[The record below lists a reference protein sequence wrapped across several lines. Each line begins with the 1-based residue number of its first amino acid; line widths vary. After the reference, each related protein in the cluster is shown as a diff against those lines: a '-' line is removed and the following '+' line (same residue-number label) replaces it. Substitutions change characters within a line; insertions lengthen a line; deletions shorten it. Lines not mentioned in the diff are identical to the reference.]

1 MAGGGNDY
9 SRTGINA
16 FETDVPSYAPSSTRD
31 TAAEISVRAGE
42 ETTDVDIR
50 YRGEPGRS
58 ISGTVSGPAFEDAG
72 FYVTLTSIADPE
84 SQWNAYQQE
93 NREFE
98 FNGIAEGDYY
108 LTALSYNR
116 GGERGISESK
126 AIRVKGADLA
136 GIELVTKPMP
146 TISGR
151 VMLEDPKAPECSD
164 KGPLVLAET
173 MISAWHNEN
182 DAAKNQPRFV
192 WGLGVPVPPDAQGNV
207 TLKNLAPG
215 QYYFAARLSAKH
227 WYLQSISFASP
238 QPAAK
243 TSKPVD
249 AARTWTTIRFGDK
262 LSGLTLTLAK
272 GAASLN
278 GQIALK
284 EGETLSESLSVFL
297 VPAEKERADDP
308 LRFYGSAVSSDGK
321 ISINS
326 IAPGRY
332 WILAQPASDEPDS
345 PMRKL
350 RWPDETE
357 TRARLRRDAEA
368 AKTEVELKP
377 CQSSSVVVKY

>member
-1 MAGGGNDY
+1 M
-9 SRTGINA
+9 
-16 FETDVPSYAPSSTRD
+16 
-31 TAAEISVRAGE
+31 
-42 ETTDVDIR
+42 
-50 YRGEPGRS
+50 
-58 ISGTVSGPAFEDAG
+58 
-72 FYVTLTSIADPE
+72 
-84 SQWNAYQQE
+84 
-93 NREFE
+93 
-98 FNGIAEGDYY
+98 
-108 LTALSYNR
+108 
-116 GGERGISESK
+116 SESK
-126 AIRVKGADLA
+126 VVRVKGADLS
-136 GIELVTKPMP
+136 GIELVTRPMP
-146 TISGR
+146 AISGR
-151 VMLEDPKAPECSD
+151 VVLEDPKAPECSD

-182 DAAKNQPRFV
+182 EAAKNQPRFV
-192 WGLGVPVPPDAQGNV
+192 WGLGVPVPPDAQGNL

-243 TSKPVD
+243 TNKPVD

-262 LSGLTLTLAK
+262 LSGLTLTLAI
-272 GAASLN
+272 GGASLN

-284 EGETLSESLSVFL
+284 EGETLSERLSVFL

-308 LRFYGSAVSSDGK
+308 LRFYGGAVSSEGK

-350 RWPDETE
+350 RWPDEIE
-357 TRARLRRDAEA
+357 MRAKLRRDAEA